1 MKRILLHPE
10 TLEHSFTPPTLPHR
24 ENKRKT
30 LTKRFINL
38 FESGES
44 YASWIIY
51 GHSGVGKTVLSWRVE
66 KDLREYFKD
75 DLLVAY
81 VNCRQSRKV
90 YRVLVEIVK
99 QIEKTVPEKGLSRED
114 LITLLFQLTAEK
126 KGKLLLI
133 LDELGTLFT
142 ETEADKTRDM
152 LYSISRFTERFRELE
167 NRLQIGV
174 ISIIAK
180 SHEYLFYQWLD
191 KSTRASF
198 IKSEIN
204 LPRYSK
210 EELFDI
216 LKFRAGLAF
225 NPGSVTDDAIDLIA
239 SFAAD
244 RGEGNA
250 RIAIDILRNA
260 GEYADERGDEQLDAD
275 HVREILRYHPH
286 MSRIDT
292 EIFDTLE
299 KHKLVLL
306 LSIIRAL
313 KAHGKSYVTRL
324 QLEEYYRI
332 LCEEYYEKPRKT
344 TQLLRYLKELGQ
356 EFPGVLDI
364 EVSGKNQRGRSTRI
378 RINVPLDSLE
388 DHVIKVL
395 ERRYG
400 ER

>member
-1 MKRILLHPE
+1 MARILLHPE
-10 TLEHSFTPPTLPHR
+10 TLEHFFTPPKLPHR
-24 ENKRKT
+24 EDIRET
-30 LTKRFINL
+30 LAKRFINL
-38 FESGES
+38 FESSES
-44 YASWIIY
+44 YTSWVIY

-66 KDLREYFKD
+66 KDLREHFKND
-75 DLLVAY
+75 ILVAY
-81 VNCRQSRKV
+81 VNCRQSRKI

-114 LITLLFQLTAEK
+114 LITLLFRLTAEK
-126 KGKLLLI
+126 TGKLLLI

-152 LYSISRFTERFRELE
+152 LYSISRFTERFRDLE
-167 NRLQIGV
+167 SKLQIGV
-174 ISIIAK
+174 ISIVAK
-180 SHEYLFYQWLD
+180 PHEYLFYQWLD
-191 KSTRASF
+191 KATRASF

-204 LPRYSK
+204 LPKYSK
-210 EELFDI
+210 AELFDI
-216 LKFRAGLAF
+216 LQFRAELAF
-225 NPGSVTDDAIDLIA
+225 KPGSVTDDAIDLIA
-239 SFAAD
+239 NFAAE
-244 RGEGNA
+244 RGDGNA
-250 RIAIDILRNA
+250 RIAIDILRSA
-260 GEYADERGDEQLDAD
+260 GEFAERQNDEQLDAD
-275 HVREILRYHPH
+275 HVREILKYHPH

-324 QLEEYYRI
+324 QLEEYYRM
-332 LCEEYYEKPRKT
+332 LCEEYYERPRKT

-388 DHVIKVL
+388 DHVIRVL
-395 ERRYG
+395 ERRTG
-400 ER
+400 GR

>member
-1 MKRILLHPE
+1 MTRILLHPE
-10 TLEHSFTPPTLPHR
+10 TLEHSFTPPSLPHR
-24 ENKRKT
+24 ENKRKI
-30 LTKRFINL
+30 LTRKFINL
-38 FESGES
+38 FKSGES

-66 KDLREYFKD
+66 KDLREYFGD
-75 DLLVAY
+75 NLLVAY
-81 VNCRQSRKV
+81 VNCRQSRRV
-90 YRVLVEIVK
+90 YRVLVEVVK
-99 QIEKTVPEKGLSRED
+99 QIERTVPEKGLSRED
-114 LITLLFQLTAEK
+114 LITLLFQLTAK
-126 KGKLLLI
+126 KTGKLLLI

-152 LYSISRFTERFRELE
+152 LYSISRFTEKFRELE
-167 NRLQIGV
+167 NKLQIGV
-174 ISIIAK
+174 ISIVAK
-180 SHEYLFYQWLD
+180 PHEHLFYKWLD

-198 IKSEIN
+198 IESEID

-216 LKFRAGLAF
+216 LKFRAELAF

-239 SFAAD
+239 NFAAD

-260 GEYADERGDEQLDAD
+260 GEYAEERGDKQLDTD
-275 HVREILRYHPH
+275 HVREVLRYHPY
-286 MSRIDT
+286 MSRVDT

-313 KAHGKSYVTRL
+313 KEYRKSYVTRS
-324 QLEEYYRI
+324 QLEEHYRM

-356 EFPGVLDI
+356 ELSGVLDV

-378 RINVPLDSLE
+378 RINVPLDPLE
-388 DHVIKVL
+388 DHVIRVL
-395 ERRYG
+395 EKRYR
-400 ER
+400 EK